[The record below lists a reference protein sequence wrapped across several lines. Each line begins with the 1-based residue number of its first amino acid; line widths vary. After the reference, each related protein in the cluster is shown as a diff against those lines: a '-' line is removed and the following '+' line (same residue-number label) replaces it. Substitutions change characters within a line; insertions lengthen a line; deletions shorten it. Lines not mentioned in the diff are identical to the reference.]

1 MARIHGKNGR
11 LYVDLAGGGSASPV
25 AFLSKWTADFKT
37 DRVDVTAMG
46 DTNHVYV
53 AGLPDSEGTIAGW
66 YDDATPQLYTAA
78 QDGVPRAMY
87 LYPNT
92 TTSAQYWY
100 GTALFDFTVTGGV
113 SEGTAVS
120 ATWAAA
126 SKITKVG

>member
-25 AFLSKWTADFKT
+25 AFLSKWTADFVT
-37 DRVDVTAMG
+37 DKVDVTALG
-46 DTNHVYV
+46 DGNHVYV
-53 AGLPDSEGTIAGW
+53 AGLPDSKGTITGF
-66 YDDATPQLYTAA
+66 YDDATTQLYLAA
-78 QDGVPRAMY
+78 QDGIPRNMY

-92 TTSAQYWY
+92 TTTTQYWF

-113 SEGTAVS
+113 SEAVAIS
-120 ATWAAA
+120 GAWAAA